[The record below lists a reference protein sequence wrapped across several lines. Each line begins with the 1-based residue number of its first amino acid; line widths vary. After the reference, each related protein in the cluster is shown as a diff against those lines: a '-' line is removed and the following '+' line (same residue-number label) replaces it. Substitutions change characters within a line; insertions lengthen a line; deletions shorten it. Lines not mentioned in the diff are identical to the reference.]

1 MSDLQTIDPTLG
13 LYVVIFI
20 GVLVAYEGLV
30 QLLFR
35 RETQGEARNRRMKM
49 IQNGATTGD
58 VLKLLRDP
66 VMVGGEGRV
75 GPITWVRRLMVQAGL
90 TFNPAW
96 MLVAVFVLAAL
107 VFVFAQQFVHQ
118 DLALSG
124 GVVVGLITPLVV
136 LLAMKE
142 ARLKK
147 LTSQLPDSLDLMA
160 RGLKVGHP
168 IAVTVGNV
176 AADMPDPIGTEF
188 GIIQDQINYGEDV
201 ATAFHDFAK
210 RVKTE
215 DANYLAVSIGI
226 QHGTGGNLSRIL
238 TVLSKVIRDRRT
250 MRKKIKAISAE
261 GRLSAMILTALPL
274 FIYMTIE
281 LSSPSF
287 YGDVRNDPR
296 FVYFASAV
304 FGLILVQGLILHKL
318 VSFKF

>member
-1 MSDLQTIDPTLG
+1 MIDLQAIDLTLV

-20 GVLVAYEGLV
+20 GVLIAYEGLV
-30 QLLFR
+30 QILSR
-35 RETQGEARNRRMKM
+35 RETRGEARNRRMKM
-49 IQNGATTGD
+49 IQNGASSVD
-58 VLKLLRDP
+58 VLELLRDP
-66 VMVGGEGRV
+66 VMVGSEGRV
-75 GPITWVRRLMVQAGL
+75 GPITWSRRLMVQAGL

-96 MLVAVFVLAAL
+96 ILIAVFCLAAL
-107 VFVFAQQFVHQ
+107 TFVLAQQFVHQ
-118 DLALSG
+118 NLALMG
-124 GVVVGLITPLVV
+124 GAVVGLITPLVV
-136 LLAMKE
+136 LFAMKE
-142 ARLKK
+142 ARLNK
-147 LTSQLPDSLDLMA
+147 LTNQLPDALDLMA

-168 IAVTVGNV
+168 VAVTVSNV

-201 ATAFHDFAK
+201 ATAFHDFAN

-238 TVLSKVIRDRRT
+238 SVLSKVIRDRRT

-274 FIYMTIE
+274 FIYLTIE

-287 YGDVRNDPR
+287 YGDVRSDPS
-296 FVYFASAV
+296 FVYFASVV
-304 FGLILVQGLILHKL
+304 FGLILIQGLILYKL
-318 VSFKF
+318 VKFKF